1 MNNYAFFCKKIKKLF
16 DKRKTTNYICIKI
29 KENMKN
35 FVLNI
40 TSGKIIMMGMMMMSF
55 NTKGGE

>member
-1 MNNYAFFCKKIKKLF
+1 MHFFAKKFKKLF
-16 DKRKTTNYICIKI
+16 DKRKTTNYICVKI

-40 TSGKIIMMGMMMMSF
+40 TSGKIMMMGMMMSF